1 MDTGIDWKS
10 ILQQLHHESYLWS
23 LSCCN
28 FDDELAKDVLQTVYL
43 KIYSGKAT
51 YNQKSKLKTWLFSVI
66 KFTSVDF
73 MRKKANHL
81 EKLNDLHY
89 DIAEPEND
97 KNADNQKVFML
108 ILQSLSGQ
116 QREVLTLAF
125 YYDLTLEEIAALLKL
140 SIGSIRTHYERGK
153 ENFKNALIKHKMDI
167 ELP

>member
-1 MDTGIDWKS
+1 MHAEIDWKS
-10 ILQQLHHESYLWS
+10 SLQQLHPESYLWS

-28 FDDELAKDVLQTVYL
+28 FDDEMAKDVLQTVYL
-43 KIYSGKAT
+43 KIYSGKAN

-73 MRKKANHL
+73 MRKNVNHL
-81 EKLNDLHY
+81 EKLNDLPY

-97 KNADNQKVFML
+97 KHADNQGVFML

-153 ENFKNALIKHKMDI
+153 ENFKKALIRHKMDI
-167 ELP
+167 ELL